1 MMDFCILSQSNL
13 ISPYK
18 GTYSVTA
25 FVLFSALFLASCTS
39 APKKS
44 VVTVPAIESNIIDPK
59 VDMTITAEETIALA
73 SDANP
78 TEAKKFLIK
87 ATQLYLEQEYNSKAL
102 WLADKLLSLEVSEQE
117 RYDLS
122 LIKAQALQ
130 NLGYSELA
138 LESLTNIEET
148 YPQLYLTELFY
159 QTSVTVYLSLDK
171 EILALNANLYADELN
186 FKNYNIAD
194 LTDIT
199 ELTDDER
206 TLLLEKITQFW
217 QQIER
222 LPSWKLNS
230 LKSYNAPQVNGWV
243 ALLSKIKTDPPASL
257 ELHNNLIQWSA
268 KYPNHPAILIIPT
281 LEQSHEVVSSQPR
294 LPTLID
300 KEQTSSKMVEETP
313 KKSTTIIN
321 HAANNN
327 KNDFTNDV
335 NDTSKIEKAFEANQ
349 QLLADTSNPL
359 VPTTSNKF
367 NNIAVLL
374 PLSGSQSVAGNTIQQ
389 GILTAYHNNSSKKLH
404 FYDTS
409 SLDWAMLNERFI
421 KDEIDF
427 TIGPILKSNV
437 QKLQLLTGNDLP
449 GLLLNVPSKEKLK
462 TNQYA
467 FSMLPEEEAKQS
479 AWVLSEQEY
488 VNPIVLS
495 HDDTVSRRIA
505 KAFSKMWTKRTGIAV
520 KIHYFSQ
527 GKAMQDSLQKGF
539 DVNAS
544 ENRIKQIER
553 LNSSPVK
560 SEKRNRRDVDM
571 IYLVGTT
578 AQTKLVKPFI
588 DVNTSRFSK
597 QIPVFASSRSHDGD
611 DDNSTNNDLNGLVFT
626 EAPLLLPA
634 KQQDKKLSALNKQL
648 YPNRNGRLS
657 RLYAMGFDS
666 YNLIDLISSMVDAPY
681 LRYDG
686 QTGTL
691 RLNDNV
697 LSRTL
702 LWGQYQRNGVAA
714 ITPN

>member
-1 MMDFCILSQSNL
+1 MSQSNL

-25 FVLFSALFLASCTS
+25 FELFSALFLASCTS

-44 VVTVPAIESNIIDPK
+44 VVTVPAIESNIIDPE

-73 SDANP
+73 SDQNP

-281 LEQSHEVVSSQPR
+281 LEQSREVVPSQPR

-335 NDTSKIEKAFEANQ
+335 NDASKFENAFEANQ

-374 PLSGSQSVAGNTIQQ
+374 PLSGSQSVAGNTILQ

-714 ITPN
+714 INPN